1 MTPGRKTS
9 IEPRKHESTKGLL
22 PVRALVV
29 AAFVVALAGC
39 GGANNTGDANTAP
52 QGIDAPP
59 GRDNSEAL
67 ARAADLHQQGKG
79 LIAAKE
85 FVKAAPLLEEAT
97 ELAPLEWEYHA
108 NLGVAYKEVRRF
120 AEARLELLRAAELT
134 DGAERDRLRG
144 EAADCSHKLA
154 HAAYMISEDKL
165 AREHLRDALKL
176 RPADAEM
183 NMLLGYVQHRRKEFA
198 EAEQAFRMASLGFTG
213 ARRHEALVWL
223 GQAQFAQENYE
234 QAEYTLSIVINE
246 GVTDHDAY
254 GWRAY
259 ARYKLGRNAEARRD
273 FLNAAEHAT
282 TAERKQEYLEAAGK
296 FSQDGE

>member
-1 MTPGRKTS
+1 
-9 IEPRKHESTKGLL
+9 
-22 PVRALVV
+22 
-29 AAFVVALAGC
+29 
-39 GGANNTGDANTAP
+39 
-52 QGIDAPP
+52 
-59 GRDNSEAL
+59 
-67 ARAADLHQQGKG
+67 
-79 LIAAKE
+79 
-85 FVKAAPLLEEAT
+85 
-97 ELAPLEWEYHA
+97 
-108 NLGVAYKEVRRF
+108 
-120 AEARLELLRAAELT
+120 
-134 DGAERDRLRG
+134 
-144 EAADCSHKLA
+144 
-154 HAAYMISEDKL
+154 MISEDKL

-282 TAERKQEYLEAAGK
+282 TAERKQEYLEAAAK
-296 FSQDGE
+296 LSQDGE